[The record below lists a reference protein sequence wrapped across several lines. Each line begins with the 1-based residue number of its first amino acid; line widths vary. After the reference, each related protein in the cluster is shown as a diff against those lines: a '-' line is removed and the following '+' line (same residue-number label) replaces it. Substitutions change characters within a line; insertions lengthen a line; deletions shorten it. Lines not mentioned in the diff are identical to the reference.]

1 MFVFVYVDLSLS
13 HLTISSFAVTW
24 FCYFSPFPR
33 FCLVS
38 IPMRYFNSDILLRY
52 FYLVIAYILCRCSD
66 YLFLVISIFGHR
78 QSHLFCS
85 AGLVSWWFFLLHFLP
100 FYSFCH
106 TFCLSILPL
115 LDLFPFGFPFWV
127 IYFLHLHC
135 SPLACYLFTTLY
147 LILLYNHI
155 HILFVFS

>member
-85 AGLVSWWFFLLHFLP
+85 ASLVSWWFFLLHFLP
-100 FYSFCH
+100 FYPPSAWSLPFW
-106 TFCLSILPL
+106 FPL
-115 LDLFPFGFPFWV
+115 LSHIFFAPSLLTTSLLL
-127 IYFLHLHC
+127 IYYIIFD
-135 SPLACYLFTTLY
+135 S
-147 LILLYNHI
+147 
-155 HILFVFS
+155 FV